1 MALVAELA
9 SSFRAHSAQNVAKL
23 TNADLSCTNLS
34 GADLNGVHLTHV
46 TLRRANLTGADL
58 NGADL
63 TEADLGNGDLSGAD
77 LCDANLNGA
86 NLIHVM
92 WSEQTQWS
100 PAIAGEMR
108 RRSVPIGDGR
118 HQVRGPGRSGADLDG
133 SPVPV
138 S

>member
-1 MALVAELA
+1 MQSWPARCGPA
-9 SSFRAHSAQNVAKL
+9 RPRNVANL

-34 GADLNGVHLTHV
+34 GADLNGVQLTHV
-46 TLRRANLTGADL
+46 TLRRANLT
-58 NGADL
+58 GADL

-86 NLIHVM
+86 NLIHVT

-118 HQVRGPGRSGADLDG
+118 HQVRGPGSSGADLDG